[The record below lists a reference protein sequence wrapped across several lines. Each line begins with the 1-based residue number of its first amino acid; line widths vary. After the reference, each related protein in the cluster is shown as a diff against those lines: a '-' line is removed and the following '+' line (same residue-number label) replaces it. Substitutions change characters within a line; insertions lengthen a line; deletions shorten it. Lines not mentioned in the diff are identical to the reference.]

1 MKDLNKRPAMEGVII
16 REMWWADIPRILKI
30 EIMSFSTP
38 WTEMAFLNEIYN
50 PASINKVAI
59 CGNEIVGYIC
69 ANRIID
75 EGHILNIA
83 VHPDMRQRGIANAL
97 LEKVVDELR
106 KKCCKSLYLE
116 VRASNISAV
125 RFYEKY
131 GFVSVGIRKNYYTSP
146 KEDAVVMMF
155 ELLL

>member
-1 MKDLNKRPAMEGVII
+1 MKGLNKRSAMEGVII

-50 PASINKVAI
+50 LASINKVAVY
-59 CGNEIVGYIC
+59 GNEIVGYIC
-69 ANRIID
+69 ANCIID

-97 LEKVVDELR
+97 LEKVVDGLSE
-106 KKCCKSLYLE
+106 KGCKSLYLE
-116 VRASNISAV
+116 VRASNISAI

-146 KEDAVVMMF
+146 KEDAVVMMLG
-155 ELLL
+155 LLL